1 MRTPIKRRWRIS
13 RSCATHTWD
22 YGSEFESLLGQ
33 AYTDSV
39 KTAEAPRY
47 LRECLLVNPYIQE
60 VKDIDVSF
68 ESARL
73 DVRGTAVTIYG
84 ERLQVR
90 LHRDLLHR
98 LRHRLHRLRV
108 GVPEFV
114 QRLRVR
120 VPQLLLGVRVGMPQR
135 LLYLQRGLL
144 GRMQRLRVQLYG
156 QLRRV
161 R

>member
-1 MRTPIKRRWRIS
+1 MSLFPVIDPQEATKETAQALPLCREVAWDFENDVPRFRGGQPILVEGKEALKVWIWRALRTARYRYEIY
-13 RSCATHTWD
+13 TWD

-68 ESARL
+68 ASARL

-84 ERLQVR
+84 EVSFDEAL
-90 LHRDLLHR
+90 
-98 LRHRLHRLRV
+98 
-108 GVPEFV
+108 
-114 QRLRVR
+114 
-120 VPQLLLGVRVGMPQR
+120 
-135 LLYLQRGLL
+135 
-144 GRMQRLRVQLYG
+144 
-156 QLRRV
+156 
-161 R
+161 